1 MVLTTI
7 NGSKR
12 KCFQC
17 FLLKLNRKKFWPK
30 FSIFWRSLNLNC
42 PEDDFKDD
50 VFSFRQTFFLFKKII
65 STKKFE
71 FLLQCIHYLFSCR
84 PIIICLRQKF
94 VFLESGRKIDQIWI
108 RKFSN
113 VNLSS
118 SSLSNNWSSI
128 WQIQIT
134 LKNTY
139 TKVIILK
146 S

>member
-1 MVLTTI
+1 MDRRENPFNV
-7 NGSKR
+7 
-12 KCFQC
+12 
-17 FLLKLNRKKFWPK
+17 FLLKLNRKKFLTKIWY
-30 FSIFWRSLNLNC
+30 FLTIFKSELPWRRFQRRCLFLQTNVF
-42 PEDDFKDD
+42 FKENH
-50 VFSFRQTFFLFKKII
+50 FH
-65 STKKFE
+65 KKFE

-94 VFLESGRKIDQIWI
+94 VFSESGKKIDQIRI

-128 WQIQIT
+128 LQIQIT

-139 TKVIILK
+139 TKVIIPK